1 MITVNQLS
9 LAANIN
15 LGRASVWVD
24 ALNAAMALH
33 DITTPARI
41 AAFVAQLAHE
51 SANFTH
57 LSENL
62 NYTPDALMRTF
73 NNARIIRFTPELA
86 NRYGRT
92 KDHAANERMIAN
104 IAYAKRM
111 GNGSVE
117 SGDGYAFRGRGCIQ
131 LTGKNNYRNA
141 GHAVKVD
148 LLANPGLLEKPD
160 VGCMVAAWFWVEG
173 NGSENLNLA
182 ADRGDLDRIADI
194 INIGKRT
201 SAHGDAN
208 GFTDRVAKTKHMTGV
223 FA

>member
-41 AAFVAQLAHE
+41 AAFLAQLAHE
-51 SANFTH
+51 SANFTQ

-62 NYTPDALMRTF
+62 NYTPEALMRTF
-73 NNARIIRFTPELA
+73 NNARIIRFSPQLA
-86 NRYGRT
+86 ERYGRT
-92 KDHAANERMIAN
+92 KDHPADQKMIAN

-111 GNGSVE
+111 GNGTVE
-117 SGDGYAFRGRGCIQ
+117 SGDGWQYRGRGCIQ
-131 LTGKNNYRNA
+131 LTGKNNYRAA
-141 GHAVKVD
+141 GQAINVD
-148 LLANPGLLEKPD
+148 LLANPSLLEKPD
-160 VGCMVAAWFWVEG
+160 ISCRVAAWFWVEG

-182 ADRGDLDRIADI
+182 ADRGDLDRISDI

-201 SAHGDAN
+201 SAQGDAH
-208 GFTDRVAKTKHMTGV
+208 GFADRVAKTRHMTEV
-223 FA
+223 LA